1 MRKRDMLEVKVDILQ
16 GCSDVLKRLCY
27 RILEEN
33 DQLKERLKEATREND
48 SLRECIEKAHSEV
61 KKLKTSLK
69 IAESEVFRLNGLVD
83 EDNRQQ
89 AEIER
94 LQTENR
100 ILSQKR
106 VNLFERLEIIEKA
119 KAEAIKEFAERLK
132 MANTSKLTWF
142 NEDFDTL
149 VKEMVGDVE

>member
-33 DQLKERLKEATREND
+33 DHLKESLKEATREND

-69 IAESEVFRLNGLVD
+69 IAESEIFRLNGLVD
-83 EDNRQQ
+83 EGNRQQ

-94 LQTENR
+94 L
-100 ILSQKR
+100 KY
-106 VNLFERLEIIEKA
+106 NLKAVLDEKA
-119 KAEAIKEFAERLK
+119 DHTEAIKEFAERLK
-132 MANTSKLTWF
+132 PMYKVLCVDEGDWY
-142 NEDFDTL
+142 NEIDNL
-149 VKEMVGDVE
+149 VKEMVGDAE